1 MTFPAFFAQVP
12 PILLRD
18 PLAEFLGAAEGGL
31 IEYRYA
37 DAVRLAGH
45 SCPTVAGAYL
55 LASRALGRLYRSEV
69 PRRGNFHVSCGD
81 SLDEGV
87 TGVIAS
93 VLTLLTGAAGSGG
106 FKGLAGQHS
115 RRNLLA
121 FGQGG
126 GGTFT
131 FRRRDDGSAV
141 TLSLDLSSVPPD
153 PRMGGLLQALL
164 SGEAS
169 EADGRDFRLLW
180 QDRVRR
186 ILLEHWDDPALVHI
200 RSA

>member
-1 MTFPAFFAQVP
+1 MAFPAFFVQVP
-12 PILLRD
+12 SILLRD

-31 IEYRYA
+31 IEYTYA

-55 LASRALGRLYRSEV
+55 LASRALGCLYGAEV
-69 PRRGNFHVSCGD
+69 PRRGSLHVSCGD
-81 SLDEGV
+81 ALDEGV
-87 TGVIAS
+87 TGVVAS

-106 FKGLAGQHS
+106 FKGLAGQHV
-115 RRNLLA
+115 RRNLLV

-126 GGTFT
+126 RGTFT
-131 FRRRDDGSAV
+131 FRRLDDGNSV
-141 TLSLDLSSVPPD
+141 SLGLDLSSVPPD

-164 SGEAS
+164 AGTAS
-169 EADGRDFRLLW
+169 ETEGRDFRHLW

-186 ILLEHWDDPALVHI
+186 ILLEHWGDPALVV
-200 RSA
+200 SAP